1 MTDAQ
6 AIHELAQAGLAEPV
20 ADESFD
26 RFARLVRR
34 QLGVPSAL
42 VTLVL
47 DDEAVLPGA
56 LGLPEPY
63 QSERRTPLSHTFCQF
78 VTSDSRPLVVE
89 DARVVPHLAALRAVD
104 DIGVVSY
111 AGFPIFDPQ
120 GRAVGSLCAF
130 DGRPRPWSDED
141 LATLADLASACTS
154 ELRLRLARARAKRMQ
169 RVALAANRRSRLLL
183 ELSESFAAATSVR
196 DVAERLSAVGTGI
209 GARYAG
215 LAVLDASGTRLEY
228 TTLDHLEPGVPAS
241 FRRMRVDAERGASI
255 AARTR
260 EPLFFRDHA
269 QYAARLPEA
278 AALIASDD
286 VEARAFLPVL
296 AGERLLGVVTLAW
309 EAAREF
315 DDDAVQTKTAIASY
329 VAHALDRV
337 RLLEERHRVATTLQ
351 AAMLTELPSV
361 RSAELAATYASAT
374 RTDQVGGDWYDA
386 VVLDDDACVLMIGDV
401 TGHDMRAAAQ
411 MGQLRS
417 MLRTFAWC
425 QDEPPAVLLRLLDRA
440 NRGLAL
446 HSSGTAV
453 VARLDRTPHGF
464 DLTWSNAGHPAP
476 LVLRADGSVE
486 TLDAPADLMLG
497 VLPGTTRHDH
507 RARLAHGDTLL
518 LYTDGLVERRGTSYA
533 ERLAA
538 ARAALAEHT
547 TTATSALPDALV
559 RRLVS
564 DQRDDV
570 AVLALRVRHTVARPP
585 GPGRPSALARQ
596 VEHGSWAIGPGRR
609 WVDDVLESC
618 DVSPSVRR
626 IAMLLTSEVLTNAV
640 QHGAAPVEAELE
652 VGHRVLRVAVRDGSA
667 TLPRLR
673 TPRPDETGGRGVQFL
688 ERCASRWGV
697 DALDDAPGK
706 TVWFELDLDD

>member
-196 DVAERLSAVGTGI
+196 VVAERLSAVGTGI

-585 GPGRPSALARQ
+585 GPGRPSSLARQ